1 MGKSVLFKRLP
12 KILVD
17 TGGSQGFKDLERGG
31 CEFRDQ
37 QQFLESSW
45 DQEGRERGRG
55 GGLEAA
61 VISRARSECQPA
73 EQSMVAEQSSRTG
86 CCCWALART
95 LRGAKHLGLHVK
107 LVKV

>member
-12 KILVD
+12 KILVLQRRVARVQRPRKRRLRVSRSAAVPGEQLGP
-17 TGGSQGFKDLERGG
+17 GG
-31 CEFRDQ
+31 
-37 QQFLESSW
+37 
-45 DQEGRERGRG
+45 EGKREG

-61 VISRARSECQPA
+61 IISRARSECQPA